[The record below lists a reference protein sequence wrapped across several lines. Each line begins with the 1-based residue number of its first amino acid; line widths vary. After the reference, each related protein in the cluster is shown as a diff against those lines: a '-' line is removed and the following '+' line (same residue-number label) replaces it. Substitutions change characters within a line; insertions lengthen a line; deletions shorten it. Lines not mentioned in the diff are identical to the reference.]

1 MSASSSLKIRHLGS
15 GGVGMLKGC
24 VHPGPSC
31 IAVYVVIYIVV
42 FYRCPGQTKLS
53 IFVSLSWGHLRNRRA
68 DGNGNDGHCDS
79 GDDDDNDDHHHNV
92 RLVAMMIQTKTEM
105 VMVAMK
111 TKKTTTD

>member
-1 MSASSSLKIRHLGS
+1 
-15 GGVGMLKGC
+15 MLKGC

-31 IAVYVVIYIVV
+31 IAVYVVVYIVV
-42 FYRCPGQTKLS
+42 FYRCPRQTKLS
-53 IFVSLSWGHLRNRRA
+53 IFVSLSWDIFEFAERM
-68 DGNGNDGHCDS
+68 NGNDGHCDI

-92 RLVAMMIQTKTEM
+92 LVAMMIQTKTEM

>member
-1 MSASSSLKIRHLGS
+1 M
-15 GGVGMLKGC
+15 
-24 VHPGPSC
+24 PGANETIDLRKP
-31 IAVYVVIYIVV
+31 
-42 FYRCPGQTKLS
+42 FL
-53 IFVSLSWGHLRNRRA
+53 GHLRNRRA